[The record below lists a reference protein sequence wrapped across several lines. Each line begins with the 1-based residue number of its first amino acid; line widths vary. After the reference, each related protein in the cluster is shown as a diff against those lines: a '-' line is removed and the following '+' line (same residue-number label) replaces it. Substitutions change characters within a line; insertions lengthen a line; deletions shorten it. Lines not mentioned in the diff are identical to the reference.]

1 MPQPLLLLHATIQFS
16 VYNSYK
22 SGPTSNASHIDED
35 FPARRPD
42 PTGTVI
48 FGGIKQCRSFRIAAT
63 ANESRV
69 SGRKKAF
76 IGKLGLGLRIKR
88 KCLTYSPVKWR
99 LGRLQYSRNHK
110 KSTHHF
116 SIGFHCASH
125 RDFSAFV
132 TMHETLLIE
141 CAALGSFRV
150 ALDRV
155 LYEHSL
161 YLRRTSTNQAVAY

>member
-1 MPQPLLLLHATIQFS
+1 MPR
-16 VYNSYK
+16 YNSLYTTVINRDQ
-22 SGPTSNASHIDED
+22 TSDASHIDED

-42 PTGTVI
+42 PAGAVI
-48 FGGIKQCRSFRIAAT
+48 LA
-63 ANESRV
+63 ESSNADLSALQPRRTRV
-69 SGRKKAF
+69 ACPDSGRKKAF
-76 IGKLGLGLRIKR
+76 IGKLGLELRIKR

-99 LGRLQYSRNHK
+99 LGRLQYSRNHE
-110 KSTHHF
+110 KSTHNF
-116 SIGFHCASH
+116 SIGLHCASH

-141 CAALGSFRV
+141 CAALKSFRA

-161 YLRRTSTNQAVAY
+161 HLRRTSTNQAVAH